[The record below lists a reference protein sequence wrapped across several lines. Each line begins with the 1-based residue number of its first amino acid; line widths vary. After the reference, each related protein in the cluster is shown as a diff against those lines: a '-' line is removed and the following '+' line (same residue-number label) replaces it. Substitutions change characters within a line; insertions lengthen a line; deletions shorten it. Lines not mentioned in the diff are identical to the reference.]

1 MQAQLFTNVQIFDG
15 HGTARFPGEV
25 LVEGNTIRVVEKGQ
39 QKIPRESGIEV
50 VDGAGRTLM
59 PGLVEAHAH
68 ITYSNM
74 THLKDLGEL
83 PLEEHTMLTL
93 QNARLMLEAG
103 FTSLYSAASSKMRLE
118 VAVRNAINAGQ
129 FPGPR
134 MRAASPEIVATG
146 GLGDER
152 QLHMHHQGIEVI
164 ADGADEVRRVVRTL
178 IREGVDTIK
187 INISGDNFV
196 RQGFG
201 QRLSYTEQEVAAAAE
216 VAHERGVWL
225 SCHARAD
232 AAVRLGLKYGFRMIY
247 HCDFIEGETFDLL
260 EAKRDQ
266 IFLAP
271 AIGIIYT
278 TAHEAAPYG
287 ISREIAEHMGM
298 FAMLEQAPRV
308 YQDLKKRGLRILPGG
323 DYGFAWNPTGTNAR
337 DLEHFVN
344 MFGFSPAEALM
355 AATLWGGQLMDIPN
369 LGLIK
374 AGYLADL
381 LLIDGD
387 PTHDITCLQQ
397 RDRINMVMKD
407 GVYYKGPGKN
417 ADQHPAGTTN
427 PAPAIAAPRS
437 VWETA

>member
-1 MQAQLFTNVQIFDG
+1 MTPQLFTNIQIFDG
-15 HGTARFPGEV
+15 NGTACFPGEV
-25 LVEGNTIRVVEKGQ
+25 LVEGNTIRAVEPGQ
-39 QKIPRESGIEV
+39 RKLPREPDTAIING
-50 VDGAGRTLM
+50 GGRTLM
-59 PGLVEAHAH
+59 PGLVEAHSH

-74 THLKDLGEL
+74 TYLKELGQL

-93 QNARLMLEAG
+93 QNAKLMLDSG
-103 FTSLYSAASSKMRLE
+103 FTSAYSAASSKMRLE
-118 VAVRNAINAGQ
+118 VAVRDAINAGK

-134 MRAASPEIVATG
+134 LRAASPEIVATG

-152 QLHMHHQGIEVI
+152 QLHLHHQGIEVI

-187 INISGDNFV
+187 VNISGDNFV
-196 RQGFG
+196 RPGFG
-201 QRLSYTEQEVAAAAE
+201 QRLSYTDAEVAAAAE
-216 VAHERGVWL
+216 VAHERGAWL

-232 AAVRLGLKYGFRMIY
+232 AAVRLGLKYDFRVIY

-260 EAKRDQ
+260 EAKRDR

-278 TAHEAAPYG
+278 TAHEAEKFG
-287 ISREIAEHMGM
+287 ISREVAEHMGM

-308 YQDLKKRGLRILPGG
+308 YQELRRRGLRILPGG
-323 DYGFAWNPTGTNAR
+323 DYGFAWNPIGTNAR

-344 MFGFSPAEALM
+344 LFGFSPAEVLM
-355 AATLWGGQLMDIPN
+355 AATKWGGELMGLQK
-369 LGLIK
+369 LGLV
-374 AGYLADL
+374 APGYLADL

-387 PTHDITCLQQ
+387 PVRDITCLQH
-397 RDRINMVMKD
+397 RENIAMVMKD
-407 GVYYKGPGKN
+407 GVYYKRPDVAANAGPR
-417 ADQHPAGTTN
+417 TTSV
-427 PAPAIAAPRS
+427 RS